1 MKKVIATIMAA
12 GLVAQVASATSASVD
27 YVSAYVFRG
36 ATSSSDAAL
45 QPSVEG
51 EVMGATVGTWASYN
65 IDSTVVEEVDLYI
78 AYPLPSLIEGVDLG
92 LVATEYT
99 YQGKLEDGGPIEA
112 QTELGLT
119 ASTTAYG
126 FGVDGGVYREVD
138 ADNNLYAEIS
148 VSGGYDLTADIAAS
162 YGVTAGYIDE
172 DGGESGVSYYA
183 YSFGAERAISE
194 DLTLGLTYVLLEDG
208 DTDSNKVGAEDSVF
222 IVSVGGDF

>member
-45 QPSVEG
+45 QPSYEG

-65 IDSTVVEEVDLYI
+65 TDTASVEEIDLYV
-78 AYPLPSLIEGVDLG
+78 AYPLPSVIEGVDLG
-92 LVATEYT
+92 LVATEYAYT
-99 YQGKLEDGGPIEA
+99 GTDED

-208 DTDSNKVGAEDSVF
+208 DTDSNKVSAEDSVF